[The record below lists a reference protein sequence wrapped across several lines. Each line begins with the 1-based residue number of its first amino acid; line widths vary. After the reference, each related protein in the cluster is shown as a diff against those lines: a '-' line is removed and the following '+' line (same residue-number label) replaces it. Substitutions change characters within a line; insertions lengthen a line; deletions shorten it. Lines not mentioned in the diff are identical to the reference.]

1 MILDEEIDPSYEP
14 TEDEII
20 NYAKYLGLNIK
31 TDQQYFYL
39 ARDGLKV
46 NYIHIIYFN
55 TILRWYILI
64 SIGSSTWTLETL
76 QKFLKRNLL
85 Y

>member
-31 TDQQYFYL
+31 TD
-39 ARDGLKV
+39 
-46 NYIHIIYFN
+46 
-55 TILRWYILI
+55 
-64 SIGSSTWTLETL
+64 
-76 QKFLKRNLL
+76 
-85 Y
+85 